1 MKFLQEDTFL
11 TGFLSRLIDILL
23 MSVLWLLTSIPV
35 ITIGASTTALYDV
48 SLHLVLDDRSGIVL
62 NFLRSMKRNFGR
74 ATLVWLLFIASGLF
88 LGTDLWAAFHWDTPF
103 RIVPVFLILAACWF
117 WMAAYTHT
125 FAGLAWF
132 DGKPLDVLKKSFML
146 AMKNGIFTMF
156 IILLNII
163 PLIFLARRFTSDSF
177 GQWPIFYLLIG
188 KGAVAYLSAL
198 HLARLFA
205 PEEWKEKMKD
215 MDT

>member
-35 ITIGASTTALYDV
+35 IT
-48 SLHLVLDDRSGIVL
+48 VL

-177 GQWPIFYLLIG
+177 GQWLIFYLLIG
-188 KGAVAYLSAL
+188 KGAVAYLSAPGL
-198 HLARLFA
+198 S
-205 PEEWKEKMKD
+205 
-215 MDT
+215 

>member
-103 RIVPVFLILAACWF
+103 RIVHAGDEERDFYHVHHPPQYNSPDISGQAFHIGQF
-117 WMAAYTHT
+117 WTVVD
-125 FAGLAWF
+125 F
-132 DGKPLDVLKKSFML
+132 
-146 AMKNGIFTMF
+146 
-156 IILLNII
+156 
-163 PLIFLARRFTSDSF
+163 
-177 GQWPIFYLLIG
+177 
-188 KGAVAYLSAL
+188 LSADRKRGSGL
-198 HLARLFA
+198 SVSPPSRASVRTGRVERENEGYGYVEGLMIKIR
-205 PEEWKEKMKD
+205 
-215 MDT
+215 T

>member
-1 MKFLQEDTFL
+1 MKFLQDDTFL
-11 TGFLSRLIDILL
+11 TRFLSRLIDILL
-23 MSVLWLLTSIPV
+23 MSVLWMLTSIPV

-48 SLHLVLDDRSGIVL
+48 ALHLVFDDKSEIVPV
-62 NFLRSMKRNFGR
+62 FLLSMKKNIGR

-88 LGTDLWAAFHWDTPF
+88 LAADLWAAFHWNVSF
-103 RIVPVFLILAACWF
+103 RMIPVFLILAACWF
-117 WMAAYTHT
+117 WLAAYTHV

-132 DGKPLDVLKKSFML
+132 EGKPLDVMKKSFML
-146 AMKNGIFTMF
+146 SMRNGIFTMF
-156 IILLNII
+156 IIVLNLA
-163 PLIFLARRFTSDSF
+163 PLVFLARRFTSDSF
-177 GQWPIFYLLIG
+177 GQWMIFYLLIG
-188 KGAVAYLSAL
+188 KGTVAYLSSL

>member
-1 MKFLQEDTFL
+1 
-11 TGFLSRLIDILL
+11 
-23 MSVLWLLTSIPV
+23 
-35 ITIGASTTALYDV
+35 V

-132 DGKPLDVLKKSFML
+132 DGKPLNVLKKSFML

-177 GQWPIFYLLIG
+177 GQWLIFYLLIG